1 MVINRILTP
10 PNPKLIYLCISFL
23 YLIEILKKMKS
34 LKKFFWWC
42 AGVHSQ
48 TLKKYPEEHSKYF
61 SIGATIFFTGLFAA
75 IASGYALYFVFSGS
89 SFALIYA
96 LLFGLIWG
104 LAIFNMDRYIVLSI
118 DKSKSGF
125 KQFLQA
131 LPRIILAIIIGI
143 VISRPLEL
151 KIFDKEIK
159 NTLRVEYLQ
168 KQQATIDTL
177 NSTFENKYQVEYSQ
191 LKTIK
196 TQADSLESTIKTDRQ
211 KLNHEIF
218 GTKTEETSGV
228 MGYGP
233 YAKMKEESLKKQE
246 VYLDTLQ
253 ARIQRKESELLVR
266 KEKEGLLDV
275 KILSDASLDSAV
287 DVAGFADRNAALSN
301 LHKNPDGTINS
312 STEYAVIFIAC
323 LFIFFECL
331 PVFVKLMSGKDP
343 YDIALSNQRTIHTF
357 ESISDIDIEKNALNQ
372 LIPYRTDLS
381 IKSRMDKMS
390 EDYESKKN
398 KNA

>member
-1 MVINRILTP
+1 MKT
-10 PNPKLIYLCISFL
+10 
-23 YLIEILKKMKS
+23 LKN
-34 LKKFFWWC
+34 FFWWC
-42 AGVHSQ
+42 AGVHKE
-48 TLKKYPEEHSKYF
+48 TLEKYPEEHSKYF

-75 IASGYALYFVFSGS
+75 IAGGYALYFVFTGS
-89 SFALIYA
+89 AYA
-96 LLFGLIWG
+96 TLYAIGFGLIWG

-118 DKSKSGF
+118 DKSKSGS

-131 LPRIILAIIIGI
+131 LPRIILAIIIGV

-151 KIFDKEIK
+151 KIFDKEISDH
-159 NTLRVEYLQ
+159 LRVEYLK

-177 NSTFENKYQVEYSQ
+177 NKTFENKYLVEYGQ
-191 LKTIK
+191 LKAIK
-196 TQADSLESTIKTDRQ
+196 SQADSLESAIKTDKQ

-246 VYLDTLQ
+246 IYLDTLRQ
-253 ARIQRKESELLVR
+253 RIQHKESELLAR
-266 KEKEGLLDV
+266 KESEGLLNV
-275 KILSDASLDSAV
+275 KILSDASLDSAINI
-287 DVAGFADRNAALSN
+287 AGFADRNAALSN
-301 LHKNPDGTINS
+301 LHINADGSTNS

-343 YDIALSNQRTIHTF
+343 YDIAISNQRTIHNF
-357 ESISDIDIEKNALNQ
+357 ESASNVDVEKNALNQ
-372 LIPYRTDLS
+372 LIPYRTDLAIKVRMDQMTDS
-381 IKSRMDKMS
+381 YENSKIKSS
-390 EDYESKKN
+390 SN
-398 KNA
+398 S

>member
-1 MVINRILTP
+1 
-10 PNPKLIYLCISFL
+10 
-23 YLIEILKKMKS
+23 MKS
-34 LKKFFWWC
+34 LQIFFWWC
-42 AGVHSQ
+42 AGVHID

-75 IASGYALYFVFSGS
+75 IAGGYALYFVFSGS
-89 SFALIYA
+89 AYALVYS
-96 LLFGLIWG
+96 LLFGLTWG

-125 KQFLQA
+125 KQFFQA
-131 LPRIILAIIIGI
+131 LPRIILAVIIGI

-159 NTLRVEYLQ
+159 DHLRVEYLR

-177 NSTFENKYQVEYSQ
+177 NRTFENKYQVEYSQ
-191 LKTIK
+191 LKTVK
-196 TQADSLESTIKTDRQ
+196 VQADSLESALKSDRQ

-218 GTKTEETSGV
+218 GTKTDETSGV

-246 VYLDTLQ
+246 IYLDTLQ
-253 ARIQRKESELLVR
+253 SRIQRKESELLVR
-266 KEKEGLLDV
+266 KEKEGLMDV
-275 KILSDASLDSAV
+275 KILSALSLDSAINI
-287 DVAGFADRNAALSN
+287 AGFADRNAALSN
-301 LHKNPDGTINS
+301 LHKNADGSVNK

-343 YDIALSNQRTIHTF
+343 YDIALYNQRTIHNF

-381 IKSRMDKMS
+381 IKRRMDRMS
-390 EDYESKKN
+390 EEYESNKKSEQ
-398 KNA
+398 